1 MNILLHNTL
10 ALYRKV
16 ANKTMKLIGR
26 SVYFETAYGIKA
38 YSKPPFIITNQ
49 ESVRMTV
56 INPSE
61 VLLSFDGLNDAYT
74 HVGMSLA
81 ESPHVELIKAIR
93 AGEDIT
99 KTRYFKEEI
108 NGCLDGRYEHTY
120 SLALVNKLIKA
131 SKAVKKGY
139 PIVYRIGETYYVLD
153 GKHRLATAVVDGV
166 LSVQSMEIPRE
177 EVAQHIY
184 TKMIYKNM
192 LENSGRYQKN
202 IRHIESLN
210 DRL

>member
-1 MNILLHNTL
+1 MNILFHNTL

-26 SVYFETAYGIKA
+26 TIYFETTYGIKA
-38 YSKPPFIITNQ
+38 YYKPPFIITNQ
-49 ESVRMTV
+49 KNVRMTE
-56 INPSE
+56 INPSK
-61 VLLSFDGLNDAYT
+61 VLLSFDGLNDEYT

-81 ESPHVELIKAIR
+81 DSPHVGLIKAIR

-99 KTRYFKEEI
+99 QTRYFKEEI

-120 SLALVNKLIKA
+120 SQALVNKLIKA

-139 PIVYRIGETYYVLD
+139 PIVYRIGKSYYVLD
-153 GKHRLATAVVDGV
+153 GKHRLATALVDGV
-166 LSVQSMEIPRE
+166 SSVQSMEISTE

-202 IRHIESLN
+202 IRHIESLHDN
-210 DRL
+210 L

>member
-1 MNILLHNTL
+1 
-10 ALYRKV
+10 
-16 ANKTMKLIGR
+16 
-26 SVYFETAYGIKA
+26 
-38 YSKPPFIITNQ
+38 
-49 ESVRMTV
+49 MTD

-81 ESPHVELIKAIR
+81 ESPHVGLIKAIR
-93 AGEDIT
+93 AGKDIT
-99 KTRYFKEEI
+99 ETSYFKEEI

-131 SKAVKKGY
+131 SKAEKKGY
-139 PIVYRIGETYYVLD
+139 PIVYRIGMSYYILD
-153 GKHRLATAVVDGV
+153 GKHRLATALVDGV
-166 LSVQSMEIPRE
+166 SSIQSMEIPTE

-192 LENSGRYQKN
+192 LEKSGKYQKN
-202 IRHIESLN
+202 IRHIESLQDN
-210 DRL
+210 L